1 MTIPYRVHD
10 SANVSIGT
18 VQVPDSFP
26 DISDMEHSQNMIHV
40 AQSADCTIVN
50 NDIMYESLEK
60 YNLHH
65 ALPLGAAVSDSLKK
79 KIWDDDYIEFTALLP
94 EDPDK
99 KKSKAMPVYLESIQ
113 NPGCPRDP

>member
-65 ALPLGAAVSDSLKK
+65 ALSLGAAVSDSLKK